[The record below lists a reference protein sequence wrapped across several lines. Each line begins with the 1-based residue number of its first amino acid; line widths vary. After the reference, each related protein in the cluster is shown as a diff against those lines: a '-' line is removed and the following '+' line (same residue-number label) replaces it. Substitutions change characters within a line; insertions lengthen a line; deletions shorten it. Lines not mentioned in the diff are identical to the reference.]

1 MGKPP
6 LPYADATVTGPGRP
20 AGRTGDPVAPDGRRR
35 EHTDVSDA
43 NVLLVNR
50 AGAGQEIAVL
60 TMNRPQAR
68 NALNPELRE
77 ALAAEL
83 KSADADPSVRA
94 VILTGA
100 GSVFCAGMD
109 LKSFAQ
115 GASSAALTWFFRE
128 GIGTP
133 TIAALNGTAVAGG
146 FELALACDLIV
157 AAEGAKVGIPE
168 VKRGLF
174 AAGGGT
180 TLANRIPLATALELG
195 LTGDPVSVGRAQQ
208 IGLVNQV
215 VPAGEV
221 LKAATELAERI
232 AANAPLSVA
241 MTKKLMRERRW
252 GTPEEIGSVFRSA
265 DAREGAI
272 AFAERRQPRWTGQ

>member
-1 MGKPP
+1 
-6 LPYADATVTGPGRP
+6 
-20 AGRTGDPVAPDGRRR
+20 
-35 EHTDVSDA
+35 VSDN
-43 NVLLVNR
+43 NVLLAER
-50 AGAGQEIAVL
+50 AGTGKDIAVL
-60 TMNRPQAR
+60 TMNRPAAR

-77 ALAAEL
+77 ALSEAL
-83 KSADADPSVRA
+83 RSADADPAVRV

-100 GSVFCAGMD
+100 GPVFCAGMD

-115 GASSAALTWFFRE
+115 GSNSAAMTWFYHE
-128 GIGTP
+128 GISKP
-133 TIAALNGTAVAGG
+133 TIAALNGTALAGG

-168 VKRGLF
+168 VKRGLY

-180 TLANRIPLATALELG
+180 TLPNRIPLAVALELG
-195 LTGDPVSVGRAQQ
+195 LTGDPIPVDRAQQ
-208 IGLVNQV
+208 LGLVNQV
-215 VPAGEV
+215 VPAAEV
-221 LKAATELAERI
+221 MQAAIGLAERI

-241 MTKKLMRERRW
+241 VTKKLMREGRW
-252 GTPEEIGSVFRSA
+252 GTAEEVRSVFGSS